1 MSFKWTPTQ
10 ARTSNIVDSSQFNE
24 SYRAY
29 KGALNGSLD
38 RSNLPHAS
46 IDRTRLANN
55 FAHKVNVSNFNDT
68 AGGYNVA
75 GVGFR
80 GFNYEQYQSGW
91 QFLHSQSLTCKE
103 GMLHIEMSAFVSVYK
118 IDLSLPATPAI
129 FKDTVAQFM
138 ITYNGMNICLSP
150 EYGQP
155 IMPVYMVAAIPCS
168 EGNNDVRIYRRLTP
182 AADYDDKNKPWVFT
196 AGGSLLLINRYR

>member
-38 RSNLPHAS
+38 RSNLPNAS

-55 FAHKVNVSNFNDT
+55 FAHKIDVSNFNDT
-68 AGGYNVA
+68 AGGYVTA

-80 GFNYEQYQSGW
+80 GFNYGQYQSGW
-91 QFLHSQSLTCKE
+91 QPLHSRSVTCKE
-103 GMLHIEMSAFVSVYK
+103 GLLHIEVSGFVSVYK
-118 IDLSLPATPAI
+118 GGDYNNTRIAE
-129 FKDTVAQFM
+129 FKVTCNGLDVAF
-138 ITYNGMNICLSP
+138 SP
-150 EYGQP
+150 EYGQN
-155 IMPVYMVAAIPCS
+155 IMPIYIVADFPVS
-168 EGNNDVRIYRRLTP
+168 EGSNEIRLYRRLTP
-182 AADYDDKNKPWVFT
+182 AEDTDPKNKPWVFS